1 MLGLLLNMEVFDDI
15 RRGWWISRI
24 RLPLREPLAY
34 GYCDYIAGITAMEL
48 NTTLDLL
55 DVTM

>member
-1 MLGLLLNMEVFDDI
+1 MLGLLLNMEVSDDI

-24 RLPLREPLAY
+24 RLPLPEPLAY
-34 GYCDYIAGITAMEL
+34 GYREYMAGITAMGL
-48 NTTLDLL
+48 NATSDIL